1 METTASG
8 QVGVFAVRPVDAA
21 WKRESESATT
31 PYPPTAEKI
40 ATSRD
45 WGLAKNELTALS
57 DLVRVSYSLL
67 LVSFGQN
74 FKV

>member
-40 ATSRD
+40 VTSRD
-45 WGLAKNELTALS
+45 WGLARKELTALS
-57 DLVRVSYSLL
+57 DLVRVSYFVT
-67 LVSFGQN
+67 VSFHRSEL
-74 FKV
+74 

>member
-8 QVGVFAVRPVDAA
+8 QVGVFAVRPVDGA

-31 PYPPTAEKI
+31 PCPPTAEKI

-57 DLVRVSYSLL
+57 DLVRVSYFVN
-67 LVSFGQN
+67 VSFLRSEL
-74 FKV
+74 